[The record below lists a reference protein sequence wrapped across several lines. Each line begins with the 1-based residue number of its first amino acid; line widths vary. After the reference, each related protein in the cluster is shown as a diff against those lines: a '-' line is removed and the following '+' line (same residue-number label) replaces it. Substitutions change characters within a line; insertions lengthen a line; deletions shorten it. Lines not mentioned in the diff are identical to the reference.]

1 MNKLDLYRTL
11 KHSETNGVVD
21 AFACNC
27 NKYKERVHDSQ
38 THIHF
43 MYCVVVAMMLLITQ
57 KKNVNSK
64 EPRFINATINHS
76 INHLK

>member
-1 MNKLDLYRTL
+1 MSLSKKLEQPCSVRNSYMNKLDLYRTL

-27 NKYKERVHDSQ
+27 NKYKKRVHDSQ

-43 MYCVVVAMMLLITQ
+43 MYCVVVAMMLLMTQ
-57 KKNVNSK
+57 KK
-64 EPRFINATINHS
+64 T
-76 INHLK
+76 